1 MSVCECGHL
10 TVSVSFCRAYL
21 RYMFK
26 SDGHVSLLSMQ
37 VWTSVKT
44 KTNLRSHGDQALCEL
59 KSRYKVMLQDF
70 DTRVVVVSSAGHA
83 TLDHWKGVDFAD
95 MHYKE
100 GRTYGKLNAYG
111 QSKSAN
117 ILFAKQIAV
126 R

>member
-1 MSVCECGHL
+1 MIK
-10 TVSVSFCRAYL
+10 SF
-21 RYMFK
+21 
-26 SDGHVSLLSMQ
+26 VQ
-37 VWTSVKT
+37 
-44 KTNLRSHGDQALCEL
+44 N
-59 KSRYKVMLQDF
+59 F

-83 TLDHWKGVDFAD
+83 TMDHWKGVNFAD

>member
-1 MSVCECGHL
+1 M
-10 TVSVSFCRAYL
+10 
-21 RYMFK
+21 
-26 SDGHVSLLSMQ
+26 
-37 VWTSVKT
+37 
-44 KTNLRSHGDQALCEL
+44 
-59 KSRYKVMLQDF
+59 QDF

-83 TLDHWKGVDFAD
+83 TMVDHWKGVDLTD